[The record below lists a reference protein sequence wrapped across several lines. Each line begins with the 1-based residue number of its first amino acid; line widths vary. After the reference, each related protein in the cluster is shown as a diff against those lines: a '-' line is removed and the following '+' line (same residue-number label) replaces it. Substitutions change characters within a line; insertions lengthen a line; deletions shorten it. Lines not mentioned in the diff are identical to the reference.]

1 MNTPAAAPRDAG
13 ELVPYCDHT
22 SVGVLVHSPDG
33 LLMFQRAT
41 PPWGIAP
48 VAGHIDGHGSPEQ
61 AAVTETLEEV
71 GLHITRLQLV
81 HTQWKP
87 NPCRRT
93 PRGPV
98 GHQWS
103 VFDAEASGD
112 LRPSARE
119 TRSPRWMTTDTLQ
132 QAAQR
137 TAAYA
142 AGELRREDWEQT
154 PGLEP
159 VWCGLLST
167 LGLIRLEQ
175 ADRARI
181 QSAR

>member
-1 MNTPAAAPRDAG
+1 MNPSTRPHGPD
-13 ELVPYCDHT
+13 EPVPSCDHT
-22 SVGVLVHSPDG
+22 SVGVLVRSPRG
-33 LLMFQRAT
+33 LLMFQRAR

-48 VAGHIDGHGSPEQ
+48 VAGHIDNHGSPEQ
-61 AAVTETLEEV
+61 AAVTETREEV

-81 HTQWKP
+81 HTQWRP

-103 VFDAEASGD
+103 VFDAEASGT
-112 LRPSARE
+112 LQPSPRE
-119 TRSPRWMTTDTLQ
+119 TRSPRWMTTGALQ

-142 AGELRREDWEQT
+142 AGELRREDWEQA

-167 LGLIRLEQ
+167 LELIDLGQ
-175 ADRARI
+175 ADLARI
-181 QSAR
+181 ESAR